1 MQNVRGLC
9 LIRITA
15 FRGYGDISHDIIRLH
30 AALYEQ
36 DDVISSPAVR
46 HAGLCYISYLSFVSF
61 WEWGRFVIYYG
72 SQE

>member
-15 FRGYGDISHDIIRLH
+15 FRGYGDISHYIIRL
-30 AALYEQ
+30 Q